1 MNDDQKESIQ
11 AAAALLKALAHPLRL
26 CIVRNLCLKGSCNV
40 SYMQGCLDVPQSTLS
55 QQLGILR
62 AAGVLRGTRNGIEVS
77 YEVID
82 EKTRRLLEVLFPE
95 DKL

>member
-26 CIVRNLCLKGSCNV
+26 CIVRNLCRKGSCNV
-40 SYMQGCLDVPQSTLS
+40 SYMQGCLAVPQSTLS

-82 EKTRRLLEVLFPE
+82 EKTRCLLEVLFPE